1 VKSYNIDINSPIL
14 AIQSDLAVDKTGTA
28 IKVSIKATTPI
39 VKIDQAEFD
48 AVILKALNSDKP
60 VLRGAKAPFQI
71 GIQSLNDL
79 LKMQNTPIMDCD
91 LVDDK
96 GVEQKDQVITGT
108 DDSNLAYLKELS
120 SKVGNYEKF

>member
-108 DDSNLAYLKELS
+108 DDSDLAYLKELS

>member
-14 AIQSDLAVDKTGTA
+14 AIQSDLSVDKTGTA
-28 IKVSIKATTPI
+28 IKVSIKATTPT
-39 VKIDQAEFD
+39 VKIDQSEFD
-48 AVILKALNSDKP
+48 AVILKALSSDKP
-60 VLRGAKAPFQI
+60 VLRGAKDPFQI
-71 GIQSLNDL
+71 GIHSLNDL

-96 GVEQKDQVITGT
+96 GVELTDPVITGT
-108 DDSNLAYLKELS
+108 DDSDLAYLKELS